1 MKKLIIKFIF
11 ILIVLAIGAVL
22 TVSLIKEISKN
33 SKIIEEENGA
43 DTWSYKGT
51 LLRDNENY
59 EGDLYGIDTT
69 LIYNSIDKT
78 FYEKN
83 VGMGTPNFIKYYII
97 SNESIKLV
105 VDSNVNVV
113 HDFYSLNFNRPDNM
127 TAPED
132 FCSSQAIITTQG
144 NEKIIELKYNKN
156 YKEGELKNIQI
167 SFGAVD

>member
-1 MKKLIIKFIF
+1 MRKKIIIFFIM
-11 ILIVLAIGAVL
+11 LIVIAIATILAIALV
-22 TVSLIKEISKN
+22 KEVNKN
-33 SKIIEEENGA
+33 LNTLEEKNGKQ
-43 DTWSYKGT
+43 TWSYTGT
-51 LLRDNENY
+51 LLKDNEDY

-69 LIYNSIDKT
+69 LIYNPITKS
-78 FYEKN
+78 FYEEN
-83 VGMGTPNFIKYYII
+83 TGMGTPNFINYYII

-113 HDFYSLNFNRPDNM
+113 HDFYSLNFNRPDDM

-132 FCSSQAIITTQG
+132 FCSSQAIITTQE

-156 YKEGELKNIQI
+156 YSEGELKNIQI